1 MADDKALLVAF
12 AEWYGQAYA
21 ANFIPKGTIDAFLST
36 RQPPGEPV
44 ITLGCEHGR
53 LPGHPCPHCMGINEP
68 VEPQR
73 FWRVQNFGGESS
85 MDPFCYQAYTVDVR
99 GGWLRP
105 LDGAACR
112 PTRELAEADGEKSGL
127 PGWKP

>member
-1 MADDKALLVAF
+1 MTHDEQRALLVAF

-53 LPGHPCPHCMGINEP
+53 LPGHPCPHCMGINTMEVTAP
-68 VEPQR
+68 PTLECPTCHTQVDMLIEGKCR
-73 FWRVQNFGGESS
+73 RCAGMVTGGG
-85 MDPFCYQAYTVDVR
+85 C
-99 GGWLRP
+99 
-105 LDGAACR
+105 
-112 PTRELAEADGEKSGL
+112 PTSGC
-127 PGWKP
+127 